1 MHYSL
6 LLELYSLLGSPKLS
20 SLVREDYRT
29 SDELPNSKIGIE
41 IRDLILERLP
51 LFLHKQPKRTKFS
64 SDWMDDNKNFI
75 VKVFENISVVKTLNH
90 GNIRESSSY
99 DTSVISKRDGT
110 GPIELLLAEKKQLK
124 MHE

>member
-1 MHYSL
+1 M

-29 SDELPNSKIGIE
+29 SGDLPNSKIGTK

-51 LFLHKQPKRTKFS
+51 LFLLKQPKRTKLS
-64 SDWMDDNKNFI
+64 YDWMSNKNNFI
-75 VKVFENISVVKTLNH
+75 VEVFEKISVIKILHH
-90 GNIRESSSY
+90 GDIHESSSY
-99 DTSVISKRDGT
+99 DTSVISKREGS
-110 GPIELLLAEKKQLK
+110 GPIKLLLAENKQLK